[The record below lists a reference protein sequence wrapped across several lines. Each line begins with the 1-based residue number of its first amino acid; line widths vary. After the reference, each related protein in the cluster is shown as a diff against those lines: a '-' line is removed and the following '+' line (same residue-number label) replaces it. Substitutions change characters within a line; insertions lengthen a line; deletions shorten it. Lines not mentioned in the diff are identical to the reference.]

1 MLNRCFK
8 YICISFALFLSGC
21 DALIGRP
28 TVTQL
33 TTDPAIFLLAYPLEF
48 AADDNKERFS
58 VPSGF
63 ITDLASIPRGLWWW
77 QAPHEGTMAPAIV
90 HDFLYWE
97 QPCTKDEADAVMY
110 VAMKQS
116 GMGDFS
122 INRVY
127 DGIRTKIAQDAW
139 DKNKAARA
147 KGEPRFFNSDFSK
160 KLVSGNLDA
169 KSTLEII
176 QAEAIRS
183 KGVLKPTLPHAVI
196 KKVCQT
202 ALKELSTLRAF

>member
-1 MLNRCFK
+1 MVNRCFK
-8 YICISFALFLSGC
+8 YIWIGFVLFLVGC
-21 DALIGRP
+21 VAYLGRP

-48 AADDNKERFS
+48 AADDKKERFA
-58 VPSGF
+58 VPPGF

-77 QAPHEGTMAPAIV
+77 HAPHEGTMAPAIV

-110 VAMKQS
+110 VAMKQT

-147 KGEPRFFNSDFSK
+147 KGEPRFFTSDFSS
-160 KLVSGNLDA
+160 KLANGNLDP
-169 KSTLEII
+169 KSTLETI
-176 QAEAIRS
+176 QADAIRS
-183 KGVLKPTLPHAVI
+183 KGVLKPTLPDAAI
-196 KKVCQT
+196 KAVCQS
-202 ALKELSTLRAF
+202 ALKELNALRAL